1 MARAIAVE
9 IVGDASSVNR
19 AFRSASVNATK
30 FDRSLGKSVR
40 GAVAG
45 TGVFR
50 GLGRSLAFASGGF
63 LAFEGIA
70 GTISAALHGAENLSK
85 AQEGLSVA
93 IKNTGGNLRVL
104 KARYTEIAK
113 GAAQFGVSQVDATTA
128 LEKATVLTG
137 SAAKAQRAYEEALVI
152 SHAIGKDFNST
163 LTATAKAQE
172 GITTSLQR
180 YGIQIKKNTPGVQQL
195 QIVMAR
201 FRGEAVANTSAADKF
216 RAVWAN
222 TEVILGQAL
231 LPVLDK
237 YLSRL
242 SNWLEKMQRSG
253 RLQRDVNA
261 AVHGAVGLFQ
271 TLAGVVRVVD
281 KVTGS
286 FAHTLE
292 LLATIKL
299 ASWTADG
306 ILGLRGLTAGFRRAG
321 GAAVVAEGEIGGLR
335 GALLALGGASV
346 LGPLTAVAGALA
358 AIAYFSANDTP
369 YQRAGTAHSFPVV
382 TDQNTG
388 KSYIASPRGLVPTT
402 NPNPNAYDS
411 GGGTRGA
418 RFGHHRPPHLTPP
431 NTGTSAPDHART
443 RQHLI
448 RTFTLPPGL
457 VTAQL
462 KAQAGLGS
470 ILKAD
475 EAIRNYILR
484 LLHSGRLRGKA
495 LQQAYQELASVNAE
509 IASQINKATGAAKKA
524 RDKAAK
530 AAQAA
535 AQFNVP
541 IALQIADARAQA
553 LGLDETKILLKM
565 KRAAERALRSG
576 RLNAQGQINAWNEI
590 ASVNQQLNSAA
601 TSALGSFKQINTRKF
616 VDSIKGLTADQKK
629 ALRAKLSQLGP
640 GNTVPN
646 QGVGAYG
653 YQINPNT
660 DRPIVIHHT
669 TKLDG
674 KVVARNT
681 TRHQQRHH
689 RRNPSQRRG
698 PNAATTG

>member
-1 MARAIAVE
+1 MSRAIAVE

-45 TGVFR
+45 SGVFR

-63 LAFEGIA
+63 LAFEGIT
-70 GTISAALHGAENLSK
+70 GTITAALHGAEDLSK
-85 AQEGLSVA
+85 AQEGLNVA
-93 IKNTGGNLRVL
+93 VRNTGGNLKVL

-152 SHAIGKDFNST
+152 SHAIGKDFNTT

-195 QIVMAR
+195 QIVMSR
-201 FRGEAVANTSAADKF
+201 FRGEAEANTSAADRF

-237 YLSRL
+237 YLTRL
-242 SNWLEKMQRSG
+242 GDWLEKMQKTG
-253 RLQRDVNA
+253 RLQRDVNS
-261 AVHGAVGLFQ
+261 AVHDAVSVFGA
-271 TLAGVVRVVD
+271 LASVVRGVN
-281 KVTGS
+281 KVTGG
-286 FAHTLE
+286 FKHTLE
-292 LLATIKL
+292 ILVGLKV
-299 ASWTADG
+299 ASVVVRWAG
-306 ILGLRGLTAGFRRAG
+306 AFRGLG
-321 GAAVVAEGEIGGLR
+321 GAAVTAEGEIGGLR
-335 GALLALGGASV
+335 AALLALGGAEV
-346 LGPLTAVAGALA
+346 LGPLIAVAGALA
-358 AIAYFSANDTP
+358 AIAHFSENNTP
-369 YQRAGTAHSFPVV
+369 YTRAGTEHGFPVV

-388 KSYIASPRGLVPTT
+388 KSYIASPRGLVPTN

-418 RFGHHRPPHLTPP
+418 RFGRHRPPHFTP
-431 NTGTSAPDHART
+431 TGTSAPDRTST

-448 RTFTLPPGL
+448 RNFTLPPGL

-470 ILKAD
+470 IVKAD

-509 IASQINKATGAAKKA
+509 LAGQVK
-524 RDKAAK
+524 K
-530 AAQAA
+530 AAQKAKEA
-535 AQFNVP
+535 KKKADSFTEP
-541 IALQIADARAQA
+541 LALQLAEARAQA
-553 LGLDETKILLKM
+553 LGLPDRSILLKM
-565 KRAAERALRSG
+565 KRAALRAIHSG
-576 RLNAQGQINAWNEI
+576 KLSIQGQIDAWNQV
-590 ASVNQQLNSAA
+590 ASLNDQLKTATTTAA
-601 TSALGSFKQINTRKF
+601 VKFKQASTKA
-616 VDSIKGLTADQKK
+616 LTAGLGLSEAQRK
-629 ALRAKLSQLGP
+629 ALRARLSQLGP
-640 GNTVPN
+640 GGTVPN